1 MSQVQRWTISE
12 AIYALGAGAGAA
24 TISLLGA
31 AIAIASEIF
40 LFTIIGVSLF
50 IFDPILTVPVV
61 TLSILV
67 VLSHP
72 RFSQNREL
80 LILIEALAWVMIPMT
95 VQGTKV
101 VYVDGFNFLDIS
113 IVFFQQLIPL

>member
-61 TLSILV
+61 TLSIVV

-95 VQGTKV
+95 VQGTEV
-101 VYVDGFNFLDIS
+101 VYVDGFNFLGIS

>member
-1 MSQVQRWTISE
+1 LSQVQRWTISE

-31 AIAIASEIF
+31 AIAIASDIF

-61 TLSILV
+61 TLSIVV

-95 VQGTKV
+95 VQGTEV

>member
-1 MSQVQRWTISE
+1 LSQVQRWTISE

-61 TLSILV
+61 TLSIVV

-95 VQGTKV
+95 VQGTEV